1 MGFFILPAF
10 FNTMLVFLLMVAG
23 ERLVINACGL
33 VSLLFLFNSF
43 LGGSRR
49 AVDVSPILARTGSDS
64 RPKNET
70 KPSNAG
76 RQ

>member
-1 MGFFILPAF
+1 MGFFLLPAF

-33 VSLLFLFNSF
+33 VPLISLFNSF

-49 AVDVSPILARTGSDS
+49 AVDVSPILARIGSD
-64 RPKNET
+64 RRHEKRNKALECW
-70 KPSNAG
+70 
-76 RQ
+76 